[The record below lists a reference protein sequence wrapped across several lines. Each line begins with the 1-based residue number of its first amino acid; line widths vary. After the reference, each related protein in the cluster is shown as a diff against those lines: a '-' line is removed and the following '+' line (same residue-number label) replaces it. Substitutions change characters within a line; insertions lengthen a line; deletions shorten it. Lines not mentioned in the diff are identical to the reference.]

1 MYKKVIVLSVFYLIN
16 SLFYL
21 GYSNDLNSKI
31 IPVPD
36 KQIFL
41 DGFFIIDSNT
51 SINYPDQFKNSI
63 NFFRTFLNQGKN
75 KFHQNW
81 KRKLN
86 IQIFLFLSILHDSNE
101 FH

>member
-1 MYKKVIVLSVFYLIN
+1 MYKKVIVLSVFCLIN

-36 KQIFL
+36 KQVFL
-41 DGFFIIDSNT
+41 DGFFIIDSST

-75 KFHQNW
+75 KF
-81 KRKLN
+81 
-86 IQIFLFLSILHDSNE
+86 LFLKDL
-101 FH
+101 